1 MSENDSEMTLQNHR
15 FLLLRCTKYN
25 QFRVNLVESLEK
37 IGLRL
42 TRGSNNTLLT
52 QSSRNSSKTL
62 DQNIV
67 TVRCCRPKM

>member
-15 FLLLRCTKYN
+15 FLLLRCTKNN